1 MRITTLAGAA
11 IAGTAVLALT
21 ACGGSGTSRVADD
34 GGGDNV
40 ALTVTTTIGGPDNYH
55 NVPIDA
61 FFSAVEEASDG
72 RVSFD
77 FSYANAIVP
86 PAEVGGAMADGTV
99 DGGLVVT
106 SYNPSEFP
114 ISNWASKLAFAGESG
129 PPVSALDRAAAVT
142 EWWHTH
148 PDAMQADFKDQGLMP
163 LTPGYNAH
171 TTYHLICTD
180 PITSLADAQGKSVR
194 SPGEAWAE
202 TASAIGMEPVSLPGA
217 EMYES
222 LQRGIVDCVMADATD
237 MVSSDLT
244 EVAKHYTTV
253 NLPGFTAYG
262 IFLSQQ
268 TWDSLDPELQT
279 IIWEQIP
286 VYLESLT
293 QEGLKLQEE
302 LLETSGMEFHT
313 MDDDLAEALAD
324 HQQSVLD
331 EAAEKAPDT
340 LADPQAAVD
349 QFVDLHDKWGSIVT
363 DELAVEN
370 YDSWAEWHEA
380 GGTADD
386 IDAAAFAQRVYD
398 EVYAD
403 SAPQ

>member
-1 MRITTLAGAA
+1 MRFTSLAKAA
-11 IAGTAVLALT
+11 IAGSAALALT
-21 ACGGSGTSRVADD
+21 ACGGSGTSQVADD
-34 GGGDNV
+34 GEGV
-40 ALTVTTTIGGPDNYH
+40 SLTVTTTIGGPDNYH

-86 PAEVGGAMADGTV
+86 PAEVGSAMADGTV
-99 DGGLVVT
+99 DSGLVVT

-114 ISNWASKLAFAGESG
+114 VSNWASKLAFAGESG
-129 PPVSALDRAAAVT
+129 PPAAALDRPAAVMD
-142 EWWHTH
+142 WWFSQ
-148 PDAMQADFKDQGLMP
+148 PEAMQSDFNDQGLMP
-163 LTPGYNAH
+163 LTPGFNAH
-171 TTYHLICTD
+171 TAYHLICTE
-180 PITSLADAQGKSVR
+180 PVTSLEEAQGKSVR

-202 TASAIGMEPVSLPGA
+202 TATAIGMEPVSLPGA

-262 IFLSQQ
+262 IFMSQQ

-279 IIWEQIP
+279 IVWEQIP
-286 VYLESLT
+286 VYLESLAH
-293 QEGLKLQEE
+293 EGLLLQEE

-313 MDDDLAEALAD
+313 MEDDLADAVGD

-331 EAAEKAPDT
+331 GAADAAPDAV
-340 LADPQAAVD
+340 ADPQAAVD

-363 DELAVEN
+363 DELGIEPH
-370 YDSWAEWHEA
+370 DSWAEWNES
-380 GGTADD
+380 GGSTDD
-386 IDAAAFAQRVYD
+386 IDAAKYTQRVYD
-398 EVYAD
+398 EVLAD
-403 SAPQ
+403 SIPQ